1 LKVDSEERER
11 SLKVKEKGVPEWEE
25 YPHTPGVFVRVA
37 NKGDTGYGTWKSVR
51 KMGDGEKSEKKTW
64 FEGGDP
70 AFCVRAESK
79 GVTRITVL

>member
-11 SLKVKEKGVPEWEE
+11 GLKVKERGVPEWED
-25 YPHTPGVFVRVA
+25 PPTPAVFVRVA
-37 NKGDTGYGTWKSVR
+37 NKGDTGYGTWKCVR
-51 KMGDGEKSEKKTW
+51 KMGDEEKKEKKIW

-79 GVTRITVL
+79 GVMRITDL